1 MGLGGFHM
9 HVRTG
14 LKNQY
19 LSEEFMGLDQ
29 YSAVLGVIEKYNV
42 PVIMDAD
49 VGHLPPMMP
58 LVTGSLSTVTY
69 EDNNL
74 RINMEYK

>member
-1 MGLGGFHM
+1 
-9 HVRTG
+9 
-14 LKNQY
+14 
-19 LSEEFMGLDQ
+19 MGLDQ

-49 VGHLPPMMP
+49 IGHLPPMMP
-58 LVTGSLSTVTY
+58 LVTGILATVTY
-69 EDNNL
+69 ENNNL

>member
-1 MGLGGFHM
+1 
-9 HVRTG
+9 
-14 LKNQY
+14 
-19 LSEEFMGLDQ
+19 MGLDQ
-29 YSAVLGVIEKYNV
+29 YSDVMGIIEKYNV